1 MNEHLVVLITAKDK
15 AEARRVARKLL
26 QKKLAACV
34 NFLPVESMFI
44 WEGEIQEEDEVLM
57 VVKTRI
63 DAFDELMTTVK
74 IAHSYDTPEIIGTP
88 IVLGSRE
95 YLKWIDNEVK
105 G

>member
-1 MNEHLVVLITAKDK
+1 MNDHLVVLITAKDK
-15 AEARRVARKLL
+15 TEARRVARKLL

-34 NFLPVESMFI
+34 NFVPVESMFI

-57 VVKTRI
+57 IVKTKI
-63 DAFDELMTTVK
+63 DAFDDLMTTVK
-74 IAHSYDTPEIIGTP
+74 ITHSYDTPEIIATP
-88 IVLGSRE
+88 VVLGSRE

>member
-1 MNEHLVVLITAKDK
+1 MNEHLVVLITAKDNN
-15 AEARRVARKLL
+15 EARRIARKLL

-34 NFLPVESMFI
+34 NFVPVESMFI
-44 WEGEIQEEDEVLM
+44 WEGEIQEENEVM
-57 VVKTRI
+57 MIVKTHI
-63 DAFDELMTTVK
+63 DAFDDLMTTVK